1 MSRLRRVLVILA
13 GMSILLSGF
22 AAPAQRRR
30 GAAKRAPVVT
40 VVDADALAAI
50 LKPNPVTPRLL
61 LLNFWA
67 TWCEPCRDE
76 FPELIKIDRQFRP
89 QKLEFIAVS
98 LDDLSDRKTAVPK
111 FLREMG
117 LTAQSYLLHV
127 ADPELA
133 MSRVDPEW
141 SGALPATFLYDGQGK
156 LVYKRLGRIKPE
168 ELTAEIEK
176 LVGNNTVMSN
186 R

>member
-1 MSRLRRVLVILA
+1 MSRLRRVLVLLA

-40 VVDADALAAI
+40 VIDADALAAI

-61 LLNFWA
+61 LVNFWA

-76 FPELIKIDRQFRP
+76 FPELIKIDKQFRS
-89 QKLEFIAVS
+89 QRLGFIAVS
-98 LDDLSDRKTAVPK
+98 LDDLGDSKTAVPK

-117 LTAQSYLLHV
+117 LTAPSYLLH

-168 ELTAEIEK
+168 ELIAEIEK
-176 LVGNNTVMSN
+176 LVGNNTVMSKK
-186 R
+186 